1 MPERIKLGLTR
12 NRLFEFDNCVSFYG
26 KIKGEFDLAE
36 CEKALKMLWV
46 KEPLLSGVVEL
57 EEDGKAFVS
66 LNKASPSLEITQYT
80 ALEYIW
86 QKKTDGLDF
95 TKNLFTFAIAEG
107 DSLCIC
113 AHTAVADVRSLMYLA
128 GAFMSYYN
136 KNAISVEPSQ
146 VNLISEASQMPS
158 NVFSVVVDRLAS
170 GLEVGWQKKTAFFTA
185 EDYKKARAKYFANKE
200 PVGVIERGVSQ
211 ELLDALKAFAQ
222 REEVDV
228 SSLVAFA
235 FYESLVGALGGKRK
249 YRKMNVQSNG
259 RVFFENF
266 QNMNVGAF
274 NSFFA
279 VEKKKN
285 KKLADTLQNNAVL
298 FHDEIYKKATSAFAS
313 FYNEFLFMRLP
324 ESFADSQYM
333 YCAGEFKHKYS
344 KKLANTYGCANEVM
358 CEFCS
363 YNLNQ
368 SFWSGLNSFEE
379 MLPAEPLKMRS
390 SSLITFVENS
400 ESSVV
405 CFEYKKGKISDSV
418 AQSVMENAIKI
429 LADLK

>member
-12 NRLFEFDNCVSFYG
+12 NRLFEFDNCVSFCG

-46 KEPLLSGVVEL
+46 KEPLLSGAVEL
-57 EEDGKAFVS
+57 EEDGKAYAA
-66 LNKASPSLEITQYT
+66 LNKVSPFLEIVQCT

-86 QKKTDGLDF
+86 QKKTQGLDF
-95 TKNLFTFAIAEG
+95 TKNLFTFAVAGG

-113 AHTAVADVRSLMYLA
+113 AHTSVADVRSLMYLA
-128 GAFMSYYN
+128 KEFMSFYN
-136 KNAISVEPSQ
+136 KTAISVEPSQ

-170 GLEVGWQKKTAFFTA
+170 GLEVGWQKKTAFFTVD
-185 EDYKKARAKYFANKE
+185 DYKKARKKYFENKE
-200 PVGVIERGVSQ
+200 PVGVIERGIPQ
-211 ELLDALKAFAQ
+211 ELFESLKAFAQ
-222 REEVDV
+222 RENADV

-235 FYESLVGALGGKRK
+235 FYESLVKALGGKRK
-249 YRKMNVQSNG
+249 YRKMNVQSND
-259 RVFFENF
+259 RVFFEDF
-266 QNMNVGAF
+266 KNMNVGAF

-285 KKLADTLQNNAVL
+285 KKLPDTIQNNAVL
-298 FHDEIYKKATSAFAS
+298 FHKEIYKKATTAFS
-313 FYNEFLFMRLP
+313 CFYNEFLFMRLP

-344 KKLANTYGCANEVM
+344 KKLAETYGCANEVIS
-358 CEFCS
+358 EFCS

-379 MLPAEPLKMRS
+379 ILPAEPLKMRS
-390 SSLITFVENS
+390 SSLVTFVECPKS
-400 ESSVV
+400 IVV
-405 CFEYKKGKISDSV
+405 CFEYKKGKISDSM
-418 AQSVMENAIKI
+418 AQKVMENAVKI